1 MYMLP
6 HLYVK
11 MKATVVLTS
20 LLRDSFCMTMYLAL
34 LPEIDM
40 FSSWLMLLSATFLC
54 VSSSILART
63 SACCW
68 AMTWAD
74 CCCCSCCCCSC
85 CCCTSCC
92 CCNCCCWSC
101 CCWSCNCWTAAGWT
115 GRPVVVTTGVAAT
128 GVTTAAGGPT
138 NEKSKIW
145 FLHSKQPSTQNKHK
159 TRSSEHDGKRLVDV
173 LNNNQGPYQP
183 IVL

>member
-1 MYMLP
+1 MYMSP
-6 HLYVK
+6 HLHVK
-11 MKATVVLTS
+11 MKVTVVLTS

-68 AMTWAD
+68 AITWAD

-128 GVTTAAGGPT
+128 GATTAVGGPT
-138 NEKSKIW
+138 NEKEKNLISA
-145 FLHSKQPSTQNKHK
+145 LQAAQHVKQTQDA
-159 TRSSEHDGKRLVDV
+159 SEHDSKRLDV
-173 LNNNQGPYQP
+173 LNNNRRDLTSQ
-183 IVL
+183 